1 MQSDWQS
8 RHLREIISRYQLVGL
23 VRFGLHSFCMRRI
36 GMTWPHGLQGT
47 SMRISLLTLLL
58 VVGVFVGRSTFLPA
72 EPASSVRDKRQPR
85 TIHVPADHGRIQQ
98 AIDAANDGDTVLV
111 APGVYRESL
120 QLKGKQITLASR
132 FLTSRDRKDIQRTV
146 LDGKAA
152 DGDNKSR
159 GNTPVRVAG
168 DVGPKTRIIGF
179 TIANGDDGIICSAQ
193 IEISHNRFINN
204 GDAIDYESGGGIC
217 RDNVFEKNR
226 DDAVDLDGASEVII
240 EDNLILNS
248 GDDGI
253 EIRLHKYSGK
263 LLNIVIRR
271 NQIVGSGEDGIQIID
286 YPDKSDRVIRVER
299 NVIAKTKMAA
309 LGCMADGKTGENYEA
324 ADIPERIEFF
334 NNTLVDNQ
342 YGITG
347 GDSLLA
353 FNNVIVGTEKIALKE
368 VDGNS
373 LLAFNLLWDNEI
385 DQQGSNL
392 EKGSTIL
399 KNPQLAKD
407 YHLPKGSPCVDAG
420 SSLYKRGETVLLE
433 IPRSAWRGRAPDL
446 GAFERIP

>member
-1 MQSDWQS
+1 
-8 RHLREIISRYQLVGL
+8 
-23 VRFGLHSFCMRRI
+23 
-36 GMTWPHGLQGT
+36 
-47 SMRISLLTLLL
+47 MRIVLLTLL
-58 VVGVFVGRSTFLPA
+58 FVAACFADRLTSLPA
-72 EPASSVRDKRQPR
+72 EQASTVRVKRQPR

-132 FLTSRDRKDIQRTV
+132 FLMTADKKDVERTV
-146 LDGKAA
+146 LDGKAT
-152 DGDNKSR
+152 GEEKNSR
-159 GNTPVRVAG
+159 GNTLIRVAG

-179 TIANGDDGIICSAQ
+179 TIKNGDDGISCSAK
-193 IEISHNRFINN
+193 IEIAHNRFINN
-204 GDAIDYESGGGIC
+204 GDAIDYEGGGGLC
-217 RDNVFEKNR
+217 RHNLFEKNR
-226 DDAVDLDGASEVII
+226 DDAVDLDGATEATI

-271 NQIVGSGEDGIQIID
+271 NQIIGSGEDGIQIID
-286 YPDKSDRVIRVER
+286 YPDKSDRVIRIER

-309 LGCMADGKTGENYEA
+309 LGCMANGNTGENYEA

-334 NNTLVDNQ
+334 HNTLVDNQ

-353 FNNVIVGTEKIALKE
+353 FNNVIVGTEKIAFKE

-399 KNPQLAKD
+399 KNPQLTKD
-407 YHLPKGSPCVDAG
+407 YHLSKGSPCVDAG

>member
-1 MQSDWQS
+1 
-8 RHLREIISRYQLVGL
+8 
-23 VRFGLHSFCMRRI
+23 
-36 GMTWPHGLQGT
+36 
-47 SMRISLLTLLL
+47 MRIPLFTLLL
-58 VVGVFVGRSTFLPA
+58 VVGFFAGRSGFLPA
-72 EPASSVRDKRQPR
+72 EQASSARSKRQPR

-111 APGVYRESL
+111 APGVYREQL

-132 FLTSRDRKDIQRTV
+132 FLTSRDRKDVERTV
-146 LDGKAA
+146 LDGKAT
-152 DGDNKSR
+152 DEEKNSR
-159 GNTPVRVAG
+159 GNTLIRVAG
-168 DVGPKTRIIGF
+168 DVGPKTSIIGF
-179 TIANGDDGIICSAQ
+179 TIKNGDDGIICSAQ
-193 IEISHNRFINN
+193 IEIAHNRFINN

-217 RDNVFEKNR
+217 RHNVFEKNR
-226 DDAVDLDGASEVII
+226 DDAVDLDGASEAII

-271 NQIVGSGEDGIQIID
+271 NQIIGSGEDGIQIID

-347 GDSLLA
+347 GDSLWA
-353 FNNVIVGTEKIALKE
+353 FNNVIVGTAKIAFKN

-373 LLAFNLLWDNEI
+373 ILAFNLLWDNDI
-385 DQQGSNL
+385 DDEGSNT
-392 EKGSTIL
+392 EKKTTIR
-399 KNPQLAKD
+399 KD
-407 YHLPKGSPCVDAG
+407 PLLDSDHRLGRNSPGIDAG
-420 SSLYKRGETVLLE
+420 TNLYKRGDSVLLR
-433 IPRSAWRGRAPDL
+433 IPRSSYSGQAPDL
-446 GAFERIP
+446 GAFERAR